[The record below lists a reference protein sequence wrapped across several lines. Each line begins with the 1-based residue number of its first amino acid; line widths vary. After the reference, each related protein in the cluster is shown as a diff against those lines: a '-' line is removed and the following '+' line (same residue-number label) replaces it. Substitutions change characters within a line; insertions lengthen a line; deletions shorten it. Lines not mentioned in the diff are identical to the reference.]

1 MKATH
6 YRRPIWLV
14 MRFERDEDG
23 RDDDCVQ
30 VGGFWDQPTAVAEQ
44 QRLAV
49 LEKNPDV
56 HYEIIA
62 TEAAGVYPN
71 DEAPPGSPIQ
81 IGGRS
86 EGTNRPRLRSES
98 VRSGDSY
105 KRWRSR
111 D

>member
-71 DEAPPGSPIQ
+71 DEAPPW
-81 IGGRS
+81 
-86 EGTNRPRLRSES
+86 ES
-98 VRSGDSY
+98 DPDRWK
-105 KRWRSR
+105 KRGYEPPATA
-111 D
+111 